1 MATTRITPDQDA
13 VVSEIEIA
21 APPKRVF
28 QALVDRNEAL
38 KWGSGE
44 THEITVWE
52 MDARPGGKW
61 EFISREKGI
70 KNPDGKPREF
80 EHHGEVLEI
89 DPPRLLVHTWLANF
103 HEIPSHK
110 TVVRWELTP
119 IPAGTRLKVTHSG
132 LAQLPASRA
141 AYSQGWGGLIETIK
155 KYLEKK

>member
-21 APPKRVF
+21 VPPERVF
-28 QALVDRNEAL
+28 RALVDRNEAL

-61 EFISREKGI
+61 EFISREKSG
-70 KNPDGKPREF
+70 KNPDGKPRQF
-80 EHHGEVLEI
+80 EHRGEVLEI

-103 HEIPSHK
+103 HHDPKGRS
-110 TVVRWELTP
+110 VVRWELTP
-119 IPAGTRLKVTHSG
+119 IKSGTHVKLTHSG
-132 LAQLPASRA
+132 LAHEPESCKDYAGGWPGVLAQLKTD
-141 AYSQGWGGLIETIK
+141 IEK
-155 KYLEKK
+155 